1 MKMAKAD
8 KTNSGLIDWVF
19 NNLGLVFSVLRWI
32 KPTIVFKG
40 QAFVA
45 RFDDV
50 SEVLERDW
58 AFQVPYAEKMGKIT
72 NGSNFF
78 LGMQNTEQ
86 YTRDVSNMRL
96 AASREDIGEIIVPFV
111 DNTCNEILSASN
123 GKMDVV
129 QALTRVVPTRLIGKY
144 FGTPGWNEAEFTDAA
159 TIMFQYLF
167 YPDDAEVEKKALI
180 VADKTR
186 QYLDQAIAERK
197 LNRNQCDDVLERCL
211 KLQDAGMPGMDD
223 QGIRNNLIG
232 LIIGA
237 IPTTSKCAAT
247 TLNYLFD
254 KPELLVTAQ
263 QAARIDD
270 DAAMIQYVLESLR
283 LNPFSAGIQRVCA
296 EDYVVAK
303 GTLRATKIPKGT
315 KVLAA
320 TQSAMM
326 DRRKVTEPSKFRLDR
341 PSYIYMHFGYGL
353 HTCFGQYINLAQIPG
368 IVKSV
373 LKQKRLR
380 RVSDMKSVG
389 PFPTNLEI
397 EFDL

>member
-1 MKMAKAD
+1 MAKAD
-8 KTNSGLIDWVF
+8 KTNSGLIGWVF
-19 NNLGLVFSVLRWI
+19 NNLSLVFSVLRWI

-40 QAFVA
+40 QAFVT

-72 NGSNFF
+72 DGSNFF

-96 AASREDIGEIIVPFV
+96 AASREDIGQIIVPFV
-111 DNTCNEILSASN
+111 DNTCSEILSASN

-144 FGTPGWNEAEFTDAA
+144 FGTPGWNENEFTDAA
-159 TIMFQYLF
+159 TVMFQYLF
-167 YPDDAEVEKKALI
+167 YPDDAEVEKQALT

-223 QGIRNNLIG
+223 RSIRNNLIG

-254 KPELLVTAQ
+254 QPELLVTAQ
-263 QAARIDD
+263 QAARVDD
-270 DAAMIQYVLESLR
+270 DAAMVQYVLESLR

-303 GTLRATKIPKGT
+303 GTFRATRIPKGT

-326 DRRKVTEPSKFRLDR
+326 DRRKVAEPSKFRLDR

-368 IVKSV
+368 IVKAV
-373 LKQKRLR
+373 LKQKGLR
-380 RVSDMKSVG
+380 RVSEMKSVG

>member
-1 MKMAKAD
+1 MAKAD
-8 KTNSGLIDWVF
+8 KTNSGLIGWVF

-40 QAFVA
+40 QAFVT

-96 AASREDIGEIIVPFV
+96 AAGREDIGEIIVPFV
-111 DNTCNEILSASN
+111 DNTCSEILSVSN

-159 TIMFQYLF
+159 TVMFQYLF
-167 YPDDAEVEKKALI
+167 YPDDAEVEKNAF
-180 VADKTR
+180 VAADKTR

-223 QGIRNNLIG
+223 LSIRNNLIG

-254 KPELLVTAQ
+254 QPELLVTAQ
-263 QAARIDD
+263 QAARVDD
-270 DAAMIQYVLESLR
+270 DQAMVQYVLESLR

-326 DRRKVTEPSKFRLDR
+326 DRRKVAEPSKFRLDR

-368 IVKSV
+368 IVKAV
-373 LKQKRLR
+373 LRQKGLR
-380 RVSDMKSVG
+380 RVSEMKSVG
-389 PFPTNLEI
+389 PFPTNLEV
-397 EFDL
+397 EFDI